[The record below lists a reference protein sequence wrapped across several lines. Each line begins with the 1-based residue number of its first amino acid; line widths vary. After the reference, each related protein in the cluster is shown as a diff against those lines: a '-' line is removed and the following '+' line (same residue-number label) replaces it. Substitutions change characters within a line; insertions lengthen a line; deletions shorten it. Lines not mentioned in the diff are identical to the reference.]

1 MGNPYVNDAGT
12 FLIHTIFGLYV
23 LAVMLRVLLQWVRAD
38 FYNPVS
44 QFVVKVTAPALRP
57 LRRVI
62 PGFAGID
69 LAAIVLMVA
78 LKLVEWWVVLSLG
91 GVTPAFGGVLFLA
104 IADLVGL
111 LLNVFLVAIL
121 IQVVLSWVSPGTY
134 NTVTSLLYKL
144 TEPLLA
150 PARRLLPP
158 ISGLDLSPLLVL
170 IALQLV
176 KLLLVAPIRDFGAR
190 LLA

>member
-69 LAAIVLMVA
+69 LAAIVLMVT

-91 GVTPAFGGVLFLA
+91 GVAPAFGGVLFLA

-134 NTVTSLLYKL
+134 NPVTSLLYKL

>member
-1 MGNPYVNDAGT
+1 MGNPYVSDAGT

-23 LAVMLRVLLQWVRAD
+23 LAVMLRLLLQWVKAD

-44 QFVVKVTAPALRP
+44 QFVVKVTAPALQP

-62 PGFAGID
+62 PGYAGID
-69 LAAIVLMVA
+69 LAAVFLMVM
-78 LKLVEWWVVLSLG
+78 LKLIEWWLVLYLGGINPGLG
-91 GVTPAFGGVLFLA
+91 GVLLLA
-104 IADLVGL
+104 VADLLGL
-111 LLNVFLVAIL
+111 LLNVFLIAIL
-121 IQVVLSWVSPGTY
+121 IQVILSWVSPGAH
-134 NTVTSLLYKL
+134 NPVVGLLYRL
-144 TEPLLA
+144 NEPLLA

-158 ISGLDLSPLLVL
+158 ISGMDLSPLLVL
-170 IALQLV
+170 IGLQLL

>member
-1 MGNPYVNDAGT
+1 MGNPYVGDAGT

-23 LAVMLRVLLQWVRAD
+23 LAVMLRLLLQWVKAD

-62 PGFAGID
+62 PGYAGID
-69 LAAIVLMVA
+69 LAAVFLMVM
-78 LKLVEWWVVLSLG
+78 LKLIEWWLVLYLG
-91 GVTPAFGGVLFLA
+91 GVSPGLGGVLLLA
-104 IADLVGL
+104 IADLLGL
-111 LLNVFLVAIL
+111 LLNVFLIAIL
-121 IQVVLSWVSPGTY
+121 IQVILSWVSPGAY
-134 NTVTSLLYKL
+134 NPVVGLLYRL
-144 TEPLLA
+144 NEPLLA

-158 ISGLDLSPLLVL
+158 ISGMDLSPLLVL
-170 IALQLV
+170 IGLQLL
-176 KLLLVAPIRDFGAR
+176 KLLLVAPIRDFGAH